1 MDCRPAAAEYERVR
15 GTERKGHQRMRDF
28 DSIELEILWQRLIS
42 VLNEVDQIIV
52 RTTFSTILSEGR
64 DFACILTDRNG
75 ASLCQSVWSSPSFC
89 VVLPRTARVLLEH
102 FPTHTLQPGDVLAT
116 NDPWQGTGHLPDYIL
131 LIPVFREGEVIAY
144 IGTVSHMSDVGG
156 HPNEI
161 EGSDVFAEGLR
172 MTPFKLYEGGAE
184 NELAFS
190 LIGANCR
197 VPDLLL
203 GDLRAMAGAA
213 KIGSRRIADFLFDY
227 DLNNLDC
234 LARAILDRSEAHMR
248 AQIRAL
254 PDGRYEH
261 DLEIDG
267 YLERIS
273 LRTQVVICGDEI
285 EVRFRGTSPQ
295 TDRAAINASYNTTY
309 ATVVFPF
316 KCALAPYVPNN
327 EGLFRPIE
335 VNPPDNSILNARFPA
350 PVKARAKTTN
360 NLNQCIFGAL
370 HSILG
375 EQVQASNGSIWP
387 FVLSGS
393 ETGYGNYL
401 VDMLPHGGRGGQPT
415 LDGMLPV
422 AWPNNSTITPC
433 EVMETRA
440 PLRFHAKE
448 LWTDSAGPGM
458 HRGGLGQVI
467 AFEHVGREAMMFN
480 LTPDRV
486 TTVPPGLAGGEPGVM
501 GEVFIN
507 QERVNRFPP
516 ILLQPGDV
524 VELRISGGGGFGPA
538 EQRSS
543 ELVAQDVARG
553 YLTLEKARSQYGL
566 SLSPIS
572 GKEVR

>member
-1 MDCRPAAAEYERVR
+1 MKR
-15 GTERKGHQRMRDF
+15 F
-28 DSIELEILWQRLIS
+28 DAIELEILWQRLIS
-42 VLNEVDQIIV
+42 ILDEVDQIIV

-64 DFACILTDRNG
+64 DFACILTDRHG
-75 ASLCQSVWSSPSFC
+75 ASLCQSVLSSPSFC
-89 VVLPRTARVLLEH
+89 VVLPRTARVLLER
-102 FPTHTLQPGDVLAT
+102 FPTDELQPGDVLAT

-131 LIPVFREGEVIAY
+131 LIPVFREGQVIAF

-172 MTPFKLYEGGAE
+172 MAPFKLYRGGQE
-184 NELAFS
+184 NDLAFS

-213 KIGSRRIADFLFDY
+213 EIGAQRIREFLDDY
-227 DLNNLDC
+227 GLVHLDDL
-234 LARAILDRSEAHMR
+234 AQTILNRSEQLMR
-248 AQIRAL
+248 AKIAAL
-254 PDGRYEH
+254 PDGCYRHE
-261 DLEIDG
+261 LEIDG
-267 YLERIS
+267 YLERVW
-273 LRTQVVICGDEI
+273 LRTQVVIAGDEI
-285 EVRFRGTSPQ
+285 EVCFAGTTDQ
-295 TDRAAINASYNTTY
+295 TEAAAINASFNTTY

-316 KCALAPYVPNN
+316 KCALVPDIPNN
-327 EGLFRPIE
+327 EGLFRPIS
-335 VNPPDNSILNARFPA
+335 VNPPVGSILNARFPA
-350 PVKARAKTTN
+350 AVKARAKTTN

-370 HSILG
+370 HKVFG
-375 EQVQASNGSIWP
+375 DQVEASNGGIWP
-387 FVLSGS
+387 FVLSGA
-393 ETGYGNYL
+393 EEPYGNYL

-440 PLRFHAKE
+440 PLRFRAKQ
-448 LWTDSAGPGM
+448 LWTDSAGAGC

-467 AFEHVGREAMMFN
+467 VFEHVGQEPMMFN

-486 TTVPPGLAGGEPGVM
+486 ATVPPGLAGGGPGAK

-507 QERVNRFPP
+507 QETVERFPP

-524 VELRISGGGGFGPA
+524 VELRIGGGGGYGPA
-538 EQRSS
+538 HQRPHALIA
-543 ELVAQDVARG
+543 EDVAQG
-553 YLTLEKARSQYGL
+553 YLSPEKARAHFGFA
-566 SLSPIS
+566 IS
-572 GKEVR
+572 MA

>member
-1 MDCRPAAAEYERVR
+1 MKR
-15 GTERKGHQRMRDF
+15 F
-28 DSIELEILWQRLIS
+28 DAIELEILWQRLIS
-42 VLNEVDQIIV
+42 ILDEVDQIIV

-64 DFACILTDRNG
+64 DFACILTDRQG

-89 VVLPRTARVLLEH
+89 VVLPLTARELLQR
-102 FPTHTLQPGDVLAT
+102 FPTNELQPGDVLAT

-131 LIPVFREGEVIAY
+131 LIPVFREGQVIAF

-172 MTPFKLYEGGAE
+172 MAPFKLYRGGQE
-184 NELAFS
+184 NDLAFS

-213 KIGSRRIADFLFDY
+213 EIGAQRIREFLDDY
-227 DLNNLDC
+227 GLVHLDDL
-234 LARAILDRSEAHMR
+234 AQTILNRSEQLMR
-248 AQIRAL
+248 TKIAAL
-254 PDGRYEH
+254 PDGCYRHE
-261 DLEIDG
+261 LEIDG
-267 YLERIS
+267 YLERVW
-273 LRTQVVICGDEI
+273 LRTQVVIAGDEI
-285 EVRFRGTSPQ
+285 EVCFAGTTDQ
-295 TDRAAINASYNTTY
+295 TEAAAINASFNTTY

-316 KCALAPYVPNN
+316 KCALVPDIPNN
-327 EGLFRPIE
+327 EGLFRPIS
-335 VNPPDNSILNARFPA
+335 VNPPEGSILNARFPA
-350 PVKARAKTTN
+350 AVKARAKTTN

-370 HSILG
+370 HEIFG
-375 EQVQASNGSIWP
+375 AHVQASNGGIWP

-393 ETGYGNYL
+393 EEPYGNYL

-433 EVMETRA
+433 EIMETRA
-440 PLRFHAKE
+440 PLRFRAKQ
-448 LWTDSAGPGM
+448 LWTDSAGAGC

-467 AFEHVGREAMMFN
+467 VFEHVGQEPMMFN

-486 TTVPPGLAGGEPGVM
+486 ATVPPGLAGGGPGAK

-507 QERVNRFPP
+507 QETVERFPP

-524 VELRISGGGGFGPA
+524 VELRIGGGGGYGPA
-538 EQRSS
+538 HQRPHALIA
-543 ELVAQDVARG
+543 EDVAQG
-553 YLTLEKARSQYGL
+553 YLSPGKARAHFGFA
-566 SLSPIS
+566 IS
-572 GKEVR
+572 MA

>member
-1 MDCRPAAAEYERVR
+1 M
-15 GTERKGHQRMRDF
+15 KNF
-28 DSIELEILWQRLIS
+28 DAIELEILWQRLIS
-42 VLNEVDQIIV
+42 ILDEVDQIIV

-64 DFACILTDRNG
+64 DFACILTDRQG
-75 ASLCQSVWSSPSFC
+75 ASLCQSVLSSPSFC
-89 VVLPRTARVLLEH
+89 VVLPRTARVLLER
-102 FPTHTLQPGDVLAT
+102 FPTDELQPGDVLAT

-131 LIPVFREGEVIAY
+131 LIPVFREGQVIAF

-172 MTPFKLYEGGAE
+172 MAPFKLYRGGQE
-184 NELAFS
+184 NDLAFS

-213 KIGSRRIADFLFDY
+213 EIGAQRIREFLDDY
-227 DLNNLDC
+227 GLVHLDDL
-234 LARAILDRSEAHMR
+234 AQTILNRSEQLMR
-248 AQIRAL
+248 TKIAAL
-254 PDGRYEH
+254 PDGCYRHE
-261 DLEIDG
+261 LEIDG
-267 YLERIS
+267 YLERVW
-273 LRTQVVICGDEI
+273 LRTQVVIAGDEI
-285 EVRFRGTSPQ
+285 EVCFAGTTDQ
-295 TDRAAINASYNTTY
+295 TEAAAINASFNTTY

-316 KCALAPYVPNN
+316 KCALVPDIPNN
-327 EGLFRPIE
+327 EGLFRPIS
-335 VNPPDNSILNARFPA
+335 VNPPVGSILNARFPA
-350 PVKARAKTTN
+350 AVKARAKTTN

-370 HSILG
+370 HEVFG
-375 EQVQASNGSIWP
+375 DQVEASNGGIWP
-387 FVLSGS
+387 FVLSGA
-393 ETGYGNYL
+393 EEPYGNYL

-440 PLRFHAKE
+440 PLRFRAKQ
-448 LWTDSAGPGM
+448 LWTDSAGAGC

-467 AFEHVGREAMMFN
+467 VFEHVGQEPMMFN

-486 TTVPPGLAGGEPGVM
+486 ATVPPGLAGGGPGAK

-507 QERVNRFPP
+507 QETVERFPP

-524 VELRISGGGGFGPA
+524 VELRIGGGGGYGPA
-538 EQRSS
+538 HQRPHALIA
-543 ELVAQDVARG
+543 EDVAQG
-553 YLTLEKARSQYGL
+553 YLSPEKARAHFGFA
-566 SLSPIS
+566 IS
-572 GKEVR
+572 MA